1 MTNATPSTPGAPA
14 LARASGPAHRLSGFT
29 RVTACWIAQP
39 PKAAIVA
46 RLRRN
51 YPASSYRRHARMLE
65 AEIRF
70 LFRYCR
76 AAPRPLPTIPLGLIT
91 LAAMLPPEWSVRLV
105 NRNTETLQDA
115 DLDWADMVMT
125 GGMLFQQA
133 DTLCLIGLTQDRHKP
148 VVVGGPD
155 VTSSPHIYSAADF
168 RVLGRRKRSSPRLS
182 LAGRRPLGGLRGSE
196 VPGRRYEV
204 ADPALRSAQFQGL
217 SFRRCPILARLPVH
231 L

>member
-1 MTNATPSTPGAPA
+1 VSGKGDPDGSKIRTAAARGAFGVSYGVLPSRGS
-14 LARASGPAHRLSGFT
+14 RKCSRGS
-29 RVTACWIAQP
+29 QP
-39 PKAAIVA
+39 PCNV
-46 RLRRN
+46 LFV
-51 YPASSYRRHARMLE
+51 YPKFSAEFVLE
-65 AEIRF
+65 

-76 AAPRPLPTIPLGLIT
+76 AARRPLPHPPTGIDHAGGN
-91 LAAMLPPEWSVRLV
+91 AAAGMVGASRH
-105 NRNTETLQDA
+105 QDA

-182 LAGRRPLGGLRGSE
+182 LAGRHPLGGLRGSE

>member
-1 MTNATPSTPGAPA
+1 MAPRSERRRPVGPSGSLMASCPPA
-14 LARASGPAHRLSGFT
+14 ARASVPADRRRLAMSSLSIRSSARSSFWNYS
-29 RVTACWIAQP
+29 VTAELLG
-39 PKAAIVA
+39 A
-46 RLRRN
+46 R
-51 YPASSYRRHARMLE
+51 Y
-65 AEIRF
+65 
-70 LFRYCR
+70 
-76 AAPRPLPTIPLGLIT
+76 PTIPLGLIT

-182 LAGRRPLGGLRGSE
+182 LAGRHPLGGLRGSE